1 MGIGRHQGGTR
12 VPPDH
17 PEGGAGGELYLEGL
31 WRTAWGE
38 CGMRNAECGVVGQ
51 SRPKPQW
58 GECRRKK
65 DECRNGRQSRPK
77 PHQSQPKA
85 RRKPPPS
92 LLIWCTDRVRLVYGY
107 CTDGVRSHLLATPK
121 PPQGSH
127 KAPTKPGTCEVQAR
141 CEPGNWEGI
150 GRCKPSTCVVDA
162 WYKPHPSHP
171 GGRGKPGNWADAPC
185 APLEL
190 GWGFRSQHGVSA
202 ETVPGID
209 SSGFAAFQRNQRRIS
224 HLHRRKTKGE
234 AARGSGVR
242 LRRLRAPYRGRRR
255 DWGRARCIPGLRTTR
270 HPR

>member
-1 MGIGRHQGGTR
+1 MPIWGGSVGIGRHQGGTR

-150 GRCKPSTCVVDA
+150 GRCKPSTCVVHA
-162 WYKPHPSHP
+162 WYKPGKDPGTWRRSVSRPLHSHGDFGTTAAGVWP
-171 GGRGKPGNWADAPC
+171 KSSACSKVGRGVLTTP
-185 APLEL
+185 
-190 GWGFRSQHGVSA
+190 RVA
-202 ETVPGID
+202 EYV
-209 SSGFAAFQRNQRRIS
+209 RN
-224 HLHRRKTKGE
+224 
-234 AARGSGVR
+234 VR
-242 LRRLRAPYRGRRR
+242 V
-255 DWGRARCIPGLRTTR
+255 
-270 HPR
+270 